1 MVSAFQLVIFIAFCV
16 NFTIAGNFLIK
27 FMLEKKP
34 KSALNIYVYVLLIS
48 SIVWSL
54 GMGLMSLQENDT
66 TAYCFRSFGILGTFV
81 FMAGVQFSLSHLSEL
96 SIKLTRIFNCLS
108 LLGIPIFFAYIQPG
122 QTIFVHTS
130 IGTTFYFKP
139 GPVTVIYSLYFF
151 IVSVNILFVTI
162 HTAKHSSYKRN
173 SMAAKRL
180 MIVEFCIFVGAIF
193 DMVVPSFGFAA
204 FPGSAITH
212 FWGVVIFWF
221 ALHEMFQSEITISNM
236 STYVYGSLGSPILI
250 FNSKDSLEIINSA
263 ASSFFKIDEASFV
276 PGTISISELFDV
288 DKDIF
293 SFAENSCTKKAI
305 CKSNNA
311 NCEISLNKIKD
322 SYEDTIG
329 FICLINDLTEHD
341 FVIQRLEQ
349 AKIAADEANLS
360 KSLFLANMSHEIRTP
375 MNAILGFSEI
385 ALSETTD
392 EKSKE
397 YFNEIKHAGNILL
410 TVINDI
416 LNISKIELGKNE
428 IKQNPYRFSKL
439 IKDVKLITRANAN
452 KKGLALNIIVDE
464 YLPDN
469 LYGDSNKIR
478 EILLNLLGNSVKY
491 TNAGGIEFKAS
502 FITDGDDVQIRFEI
516 ADTGIGIKQE
526 DLPTIFDK
534 FSRVDSKLT
543 STTEGTGLGLA
554 ITKGLV
560 EMLGGT
566 IEVTSDY
573 GVGTRFS
580 VIIPQKMLK
589 ENLPEASLES
599 DSEEG
604 ISFTASL
611 TGYRFLVV
619 DDTKVNLTVASK
631 FLEKYGATVDTCL
644 SGAES
649 IEKCKAEKYDIIF
662 MDHMMPEMDGVE
674 AMKKIRLIPG
684 YEKDSNSK
692 IVALTANAVDNAKA
706 LLLSEGF
713 DDFISKPLKK
723 EIIDRSLSRILSIK
737 IQ

>member
-1 MVSAFQLVIFIAFCV
+1 MVSTFQLIIFIAFCA
-16 NFTIAGNFLIK
+16 NFTLAGNFLFK
-27 FMLEKKP
+27 FAVEKKP
-34 KSALNIYVYVLLIS
+34 KSPLNLYVYVLLIS

-54 GMGLMSLQENDT
+54 GMGLMSLQENDA
-66 TAYCFRSFGILGTFV
+66 TAYYFRSFGILGTFV
-81 FMAGVQFSLSHLSEL
+81 FMAGVQFSLSHISEISQRL
-96 SIKLTRIFNCLS
+96 KRFFNGLS

-130 IGTTFYFKP
+130 IGTTFYFKQ
-139 GPVTVIYSLYFF
+139 GLVTVIYSLYFF

-162 HTAKHSSYKRN
+162 HTARHSSYKRN
-173 SMAAKRL
+173 SMAAKRF
-180 MIVEFCIFVGAIF
+180 MAVELLIFIGAIF
-193 DMVVPSFGFAA
+193 DMVVPSLGLAA

-221 ALHEMFQSEITISNM
+221 ALHEMFQSEITIANM

-250 FNSKDSLEIINSA
+250 FNSKGSLEIINSA
-263 ASSFFKIDEASFV
+263 GSSFFKIDEKSFV
-276 PGTISISELFDV
+276 PGTISIKDLFNV
-288 DKDIF
+288 ESDIF
-293 SFAENSCTKKAI
+293 SFAESSCIKKAI

-322 SYEDTIG
+322 SYDDIIG

-392 EKSKE
+392 ENAKE
-397 YFNEIKHAGNILL
+397 YFSEIKNAGNILL
-410 TVINDI
+410 MVINDI

-428 IKQNPYRFSKL
+428 IKENTYRLSKL
-439 IKDVKLITRANAN
+439 IKDVEMITRANAN
-452 KKGLALNIIVDE
+452 KKGLALSIKTDE
-464 YLPDN
+464 GMPDN

-491 TNAGGIEFKAS
+491 TNAGGVEFKISSA
-502 FITDGDDVQIRFEI
+502 TDDDNARIRFEI
-516 ADTGIGIKQE
+516 ADTGIGIKPE

-543 STTEGTGLGLA
+543 SSTEGTGLGLA

-566 IEVTSDY
+566 IEVTSEY
-573 GVGTRFS
+573 GVGTRFT
-580 VIIPQKMLK
+580 VEIPQKISK
-589 ENLPEASLES
+589 ETTQ
-599 DSEEG
+599 DSSTEDDSSAAAE
-604 ISFTASL
+604 FTVQL
-611 TGYRFLVV
+611 TGYKFLVV
-619 DDTKVNLTVASK
+619 DDTKVNLTVAAK
-631 FLEKYGATVDTCL
+631 FLGKYGASVDTCL

-649 IEKCKAEKYDIIF
+649 IEKCKAKKYDIIF

-713 DDFISKPLKK
+713 DDFISKPIKK
-723 EIIDRSLSRILSIK
+723 EIIDRALSRILSIK